1 LREDRSKGEW
11 ALVNHFNLED
21 LRAKDS
27 KKNLPSYLI
36 KKTSFSELTS
46 GQTISLSDDWN
57 GFSGFGFGLCR
68 ELSLLSFLVAWP
80 FLLK

>member
-1 LREDRSKGEW
+1 ML
-11 ALVNHFNLED
+11 NHFNLED

-57 GFSGFGFGLCR
+57 GFSGFGFGL
-68 ELSLLSFLVAWP
+68 
-80 FLLK
+80 